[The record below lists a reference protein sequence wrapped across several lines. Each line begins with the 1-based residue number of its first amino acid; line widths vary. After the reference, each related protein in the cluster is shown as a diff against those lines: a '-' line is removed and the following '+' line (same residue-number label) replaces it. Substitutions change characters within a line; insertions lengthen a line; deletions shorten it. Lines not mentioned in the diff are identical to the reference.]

1 LKTALERTKHRFNVS
16 VAEVDDHDLWQRSQI
31 GVCTIGNEGA
41 YVNSVLDEIL
51 NFIESLNVAEV
62 VNHRIEIANF

>member
-1 LKTALERTKHRFNVS
+1 M
-16 VAEVDDHDLWQRSQI
+16 AEVPNR
-31 GVCTIGNEGA
+31 CTIGNEGV